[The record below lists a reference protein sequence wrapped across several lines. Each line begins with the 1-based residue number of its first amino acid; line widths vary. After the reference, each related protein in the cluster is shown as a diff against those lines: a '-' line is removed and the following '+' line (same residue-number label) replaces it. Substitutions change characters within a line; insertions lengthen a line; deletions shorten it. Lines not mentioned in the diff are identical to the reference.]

1 MKNTNA
7 KVTVF
12 QQNTINLMFSA
23 HQTIHRTTKKN
34 NTKKNLE
41 KKSKLEA
48 LFNVICV
55 ISVQTQ
61 LEHDF
66 SHVDYRQ
73 KVLVTLSPDRN
84 YSDRR
89 RIYTQ

>member
-12 QQNTINLMFSA
+12 QQNNPNLMFSTY
-23 HQTIHRTTKKN
+23 QTIHRTTKKN
-34 NTKKNLE
+34 IMKKN
-41 KKSKLEA
+41 SKLEA
-48 LFNVICV
+48 LLNFICV

-84 YSDRR
+84 YSVRR
-89 RIYTQ
+89 RIYTHSQ